1 MRTSDF
7 DYHLPDDLIAQT
19 PAEPRDSSRL
29 MVVDRRGGG
38 AAAHDVFRNLPG
50 YLRAGDMLVFN
61 DSRVFPARLRGRS
74 AASGGKVELLLLSP
88 TPSGGGEWRALAK
101 PGRRMR
107 EGAEFVIG
115 GGDDGDSEGEGGVR
129 VRGTV
134 LALEDSGARVVRFE
148 DDRRLREAGI
158 APLPPYIR
166 TKPDDPERYQTVYA
180 KTEGS
185 VAAPTAGLHFT
196 RALMDALEDMGVGSV
211 FVTLH
216 VGWDS
221 FNPVRSE
228 DPSEHRMHSEYWE
241 ISESAAQSVS
251 AAKAEGRRVISVGTT
266 AARLLENAAAEDGSL
281 AAGSGWVDLFITPG
295 YRFRAI
301 DGLIT
306 NFHLPKSTLLMLVSA
321 FAGRENILA
330 AYRRAARERYR
341 FYSFGDAM
349 LIV

>member
-7 DYHLPDDLIAQT
+7 DYHLPQELIAQT

-38 AAAHDVFRNLPG
+38 VSAHGVFRDLPAH
-50 YLRAGDMLVFN
+50 LRAGDLLVFN

-74 AASGGKVELLLLSP
+74 AASGGEIEILLLSP
-88 TPSGGGEWRALAK
+88 ASDSGGDGDGEGTWRALAK

-107 EGAEFVIG
+107 EGAEFVISG
-115 GGDDGDSEGEGGVR
+115 GGVQ
-129 VRGTV
+129 VRGAV
-134 LALEDSGARVVRFE
+134 LGMEESGARIVRFE
-148 DDRRLREAGI
+148 DDSRLREAGI

-166 TKPDDPERYQTVYA
+166 RQPDDPERYQTVYA

-196 RALMDALEDMGVGSV
+196 RPLMDALGDMGVETA

-221 FNPVRSE
+221 FNPIRT
-228 DPSEHRMHSEYWE
+228 DNPAEHRMHSEYWR
-241 ISESAAQSVS
+241 ISESAANAVS
-251 AAKAEGRRVISVGTT
+251 AAKSEGRRVISVGTT
-266 AARLLENAAAEDGSL
+266 AARLLENAADCGGSV

-295 YRFRAI
+295 YRFRVM

-330 AYRRAARERYR
+330 AYRLAAEKRYR

-349 LIV
+349 LIA